1 MLTLDKVILVVLLLS
16 LGVLADSPFYVSKK
30 QGLLVRQPPG
40 WKVSDADDLVL
51 SDPSSSARVRFSVVA
66 GKDAV
71 AVWENAA
78 SRLGKSRTGFLVV
91 EELVKS
97 PRACLVQARFQEGG
111 NEWIGT
117 YTVKPQGTL
126 WLVSSSESRR
136 GIDAKLANWLTSVL
150 ESATST
156 RK

>member
-1 MLTLDKVILVVLLLS
+1 MLTLDKVIVVVLLLS
-16 LGVLADSPFYVSKK
+16 LAALGDSPYYISKK

-40 WKVSDADDLVL
+40 WKVSDSDELVL
-51 SDPSSSARVRFSVVA
+51 TDPSASARAHFSVVA

-71 AVWENAA
+71 GVWENALG
-78 SRLGKSRTGFLVV
+78 RLEKGRTDFQVV

-111 NEWIGT
+111 AEWSGT
-117 YTVKPQGTL
+117 YTVKPHGTL
-126 WLVSSSESRR
+126 WLISSSESKR
-136 GIDAKLANWLTSVL
+136 GTEVKLMNWLTSVL